1 MQTLDSVV
9 LDVAESLC
17 RRFQRLTGRT
27 NVWLAVQLTNVS
39 IVVYFVWAAL
49 FFWQRDLATRLFVGT
64 FCGGVLWALTQ
75 TILNDP
81 IELYESQAYRRAA
94 NGLRNP
100 RRLRDVSLRIS
111 FLTLSLLLLPS
122 VPIAFAYADPR
133 LPIAI
138 LSYSLI
144 LLTTVALYLLACD
157 PLPPCRGTVREWLST
172 TAAARGLAEP
182 PRSLHEPAES
192 STRSESPR

>member
-1 MQTLDSVV
+1 VQTLDTAV
-9 LDVAESLC
+9 LDFTESLC

-27 NVWLAVQLTNVS
+27 NVWLAGQLTNVS
-39 IVVYFVWAAL
+39 IIVYFVLAAL
-49 FFWQRDLATRLFVGT
+49 SFWHRDLATRLFVGA

-75 TILNDP
+75 TVLKDP
-81 IELYESQAYRRAA
+81 IELYESQAYHRVA

-100 RRLRDVSLRIS
+100 RRLRDMSLRIS
-111 FLTLSLLLLPS
+111 FLTLSLLLTGPIGLVYVKLRLLS
-122 VPIAFAYADPR
+122 V
-133 LPIAI
+133 L

-157 PLPPCRGTVREWLST
+157 PLPPCRGTVRDWLSA

-192 STRSESPR
+192 STQSESPR